1 MSCQFPN
8 THLKTMVD
16 YTVSRNSLSGIMS
29 CQVMPLTILTA
40 MLERPRVGTLADSLC
55 RSWPS
60 CHLHLRASRVA
71 PIDQPPHQLS
81 VTN

>member
-8 THLKTMVD
+8 PRLKTMAD
-16 YTVSRNSLSGIMS
+16 YTASRSSLSGIMS

-55 RSWPS
+55 
-60 CHLHLRASRVA
+60 
-71 PIDQPPHQLS
+71 
-81 VTN
+81 